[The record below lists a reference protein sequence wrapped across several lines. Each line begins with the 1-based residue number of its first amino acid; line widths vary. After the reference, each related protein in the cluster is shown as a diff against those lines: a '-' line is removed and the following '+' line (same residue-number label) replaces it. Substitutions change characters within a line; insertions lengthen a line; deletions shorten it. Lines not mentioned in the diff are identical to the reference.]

1 MSNYIKLVKNIDL
14 LEENINSIS
23 SNPFSIEKYL
33 LPTNEIIKKIIS
45 LENPYISKDDIDLM
59 VDGFGTK
66 EDLENIKNGTLD
78 SNSKTLE
85 SILNIK
91 DQFDSDSKS
100 IVASKIIE
108 DSLLENNVFP
118 LNDPTDLYFQK
129 AESIKKEVLDSF
141 NIFQSKSTDLILESN
156 IASLMIVNSIPG
168 ALLSGSVAPF
178 VPNIPGA
185 ISVISNV
192 MITLT
197 QLKSKYIS
205 LLSELKILKKI
216 NLILAGSGLNTVSS
230 FLNKLIIVLT
240 GPIIKVLKLISNFI
254 KKAIGSLLK
263 HTDSK
268 KEQKRARKIAKQLR
282 NYNYLPKND
291 INSVDEEDVDD
302 VELILE
308 EWVVVEVGS
317 KKPGRLG
324 KVKRKENLNESL
336 KILEDSLSSI
346 EDFKNILPDTN
357 ESDIDILIYDVE
369 LESGEILYGLTI
381 EEVSSLKEKYEIVF
395 KQN

>member
-129 AESIKKEVLDSF
+129 AESIKREVLDSF